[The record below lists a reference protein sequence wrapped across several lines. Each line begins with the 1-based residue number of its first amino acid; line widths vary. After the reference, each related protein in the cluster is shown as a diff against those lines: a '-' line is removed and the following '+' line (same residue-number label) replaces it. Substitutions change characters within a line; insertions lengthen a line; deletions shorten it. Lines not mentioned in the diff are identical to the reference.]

1 MAAEVNEMQWLE
13 LILLIIGAYL
23 LGSIPNGLVI
33 GLSRGRDLR
42 EHGSG
47 KTGATNTLRVVG
59 RRAAAAV
66 FALDVAKGAI
76 PVLIARLIPWPDDTW
91 VGIAMGSAAIAAVV
105 GHIWSVWIR
114 LFTGRWAGG
123 RGVATIFGAM
133 LLVHPLAAVI
143 GLAVGIGVIVVS
155 RYVSLGSIT
164 GVGAGIV
171 VLLLFVVLQQ
181 IPLGFLPWGIANGL
195 LVVAVHH
202 DNIQRLLKGTERK
215 IGGRVQG

>member
-1 MAAEVNEMQWLE
+1 MQWLE
-13 LILLIIGAYL
+13 LILLMVVAYL

-42 EHGSG
+42 DHGSG

-59 RRAAAAV
+59 RRAAAMV
-66 FALDVAKGAI
+66 FVLDVAKGAI
-76 PVLIARLIPWPDDTW
+76 PVLIARVLPWPDDTW
-91 VGIAMGSAAIAAVV
+91 VGIAMGSAAVAAII

-114 LFTGRWAGG
+114 LFTGKWGGG

-133 LLVHPLAAVI
+133 LLVFPLAAVI
-143 GLAVGIGVIVVS
+143 GLLVGIGVIVVS
-155 RYVSLGSIT
+155 RYVSLGSIV
-164 GVGAGIV
+164 GVGAGIL

-181 IPLGFLPWGIANGL
+181 IPLGFLPWGVAGGL

-215 IGGRVQG
+215 IGGRI